1 MAIRTRRPSRT
12 ITTSAGL
19 AIAGALALPACRESE
34 QAQDD
39 EVFPTETIEDPREVV
54 RAATPPPAVTGAAL
68 TVIDEDRVVVTDPDR
83 DLVHIVGVAEETR
96 VDLPAGAQP
105 WRTVADRSGRVH
117 VVLRG
122 LGSVATIDVGT
133 AELLATRT
141 VCPTVRG
148 VGLRTAAATR
158 AGTDPDDTL
167 VFACAGGEVVSM
179 PVDPTQDDRTVL
191 ARLDP
196 DLRDVLVGPDGSLS
210 ITRFRSA
217 EVLGLADDGSVASR
231 TAPPPWLHAD
241 PIDFDTSELV
251 TMRTSTAWR
260 TLARPDG
267 GWVMV
272 HQGGSDAAIDP
283 AEDDDDDGEAPTD
296 TGPVGGGSEYGSA
309 GGSNTCGSVVQS
321 AVTLLRGDGV
331 LVSSGAL
338 SGAVL
343 PVDFAVH
350 PGGKHVALAIAG
362 TCASGCSL
370 PQVIELPLEALSV
383 GVGLQERPCTGG
395 TPILFAESGAQIVA
409 VAYTPSGRLWALQR
423 EPSIIHLLG
432 QDSVQSVPLTDFSV
446 EDTGHRLFH
455 EAGSAGVTC
464 ASCHPEGGDDGLVW
478 NLPTPL
484 HTPALDVGLAGTA
497 PFHWNGELEDF
508 GALVHEVHERRMG
521 EMAQPGVRV
530 YAFESWVTQLRA
542 TPPRAPDDAAAA
554 GRKLFGE
561 LGCNSCHA
569 GDATTNNET
578 VAVGDLAAV
587 QVPSL
592 HGVALHPPYMHDGR
606 SPTLADAVEEMI
618 TKSRPDAAFDDGD
631 VASLVAYLET
641 I

>member
-1 MAIRTRRPSRT
+1 MAVRTRSPSRPP
-12 ITTSAGL
+12 ISAAGL
-19 AIAGALALPACRESE
+19 VMAVALALPGCRESADAE
-34 QAQDD
+34 EDGGEPLVTVD
-39 EVFPTETIEDPREVV
+39 IEDDREVV
-54 RAATPPPAVTGAAL
+54 RAATPPPPLTGASL
-68 TVIDEDRVVVTDPDR
+68 TVIDEVTVVVTDPDR
-83 DLVHIVGVAEETR
+83 DLVHIVEVAEETR
-96 VDLPAGAQP
+96 VELPAGAQP

-122 LGSVATIDVGT
+122 LGSVATIDVAT
-133 AELLATRT
+133 AEVLATRA

-148 VGLRTAAATR
+148 IGLRAGAAAR

-167 VFACAGGEVVSM
+167 VFACAGGEVVSL
-179 PVDPTQDDRTVL
+179 PVDPTRDERTVL

-196 DLRDVLVGPDGSLS
+196 DLRDVLVGPDGALS
-210 ITRFRSA
+210 VTRFRSA
-217 EVLGLADDGSVASR
+217 EVLRLADDGGVASR
-231 TAPPPWLHAD
+231 VAPTPWLHANRRE
-241 PIDFDTSELV
+241 FDAAETV

-260 TLARPDG
+260 TLAQPDG

-272 HQGGSDAAIDP
+272 HQAGSDAVIDP
-283 AEDDDDDGEAPTD
+283 AQDDGDDGDDPTD
-296 TGPVGGGSEYGSA
+296 SGGSEYGEA
-309 GGSNTCGSVVQS
+309 GGGDTCGSVVQS

-331 LVSSGAL
+331 QLSSGAL

-343 PVDFAVH
+343 PVDLAVH
-350 PGGKHVALAIAG
+350 PGGKHVAIAIAG
-362 TCASGCSL
+362 TCASGCTL
-370 PQVIELPLEALSV
+370 PQVIELPLETLSV

-395 TPILFAESGAQIVA
+395 TPVLFAESGAQIVA
-409 VAYTPSGRLWALQR
+409 VAYTPGGRLWALQR
-423 EPSIIHLLG
+423 MPSIIHLLDH
-432 QDSVQSVPLTDFSV
+432 DSVQSVQLTDFSV

-455 EAGSAGVTC
+455 EAGRAGLTC

-508 GALVHEVHERRMG
+508 GALVHEVHEGRMG
-521 EMAQPGVRV
+521 EMSQPGVRV
-530 YAFESWVTQLRA
+530 HAFESWVTQLRA
-542 TPPRAPDDAAAA
+542 TPPREPDEAAAA
-554 GRKLFGE
+554 GRKLFAE
-561 LGCNSCHA
+561 LGCNTCHV
-569 GDATTNNET
+569 GDAMTNNET
-578 VAVGDLAAV
+578 VAVGELAAM

-606 SPTLADAVEEMI
+606 SATLADAVEEMI
-618 TKSRPDAAFDDGD
+618 TQSRPGAAFDDGD

>member
-1 MAIRTRRPSRT
+1 MLIRTRCPSCHP
-12 ITTSAGL
+12 ITAAGL
-19 AIAGALALPACRESE
+19 AIASALALPACRES
-34 QAQDD
+34 AQEDD
-39 EVFPTETIEDPREVV
+39 AEPFTTETIEDQREVV
-54 RAATPPPAVTGAAL
+54 RAATPPPPLTGASL
-68 TVIDEDRVVVTDPDR
+68 TVIDEVTVAVTDPDR
-83 DLVHIVGVAEETR
+83 DVVHIVGVAEESR
-96 VDLPAGAQP
+96 VELPAGAQP
-105 WRTVADRSGRVH
+105 WRTIADRSGRVH

-133 AELLATRT
+133 TELLATRA

-148 VGLRTAAATR
+148 IGLRTGAAAR

-167 VFACAGGEVVSM
+167 VLACAGGEVVSL
-179 PVDPTQDDRTVL
+179 PVDPTRDERTVL

-196 DLRDVLVGPDGSLS
+196 DLRDVLVGPDGALS
-210 ITRFRSA
+210 VTRFRSA
-217 EVLGLADDGSVASR
+217 EVLRLGEDGTIASR
-231 TAPPPWLHAD
+231 VAPTPWLHTN
-241 PIDFDTSELV
+241 PTEFDTNENV

-260 TLARPDG
+260 TLAQPDG

-272 HQGGSDAAIDP
+272 HQAGSDATIDP
-283 AEDDDDDGEAPTD
+283 ADRDDDGDD
-296 TGPVGGGSEYGSA
+296 TTPAEEGSEYGDA
-309 GGSNTCGSVVQS
+309 GGGDTCGSVVQS
-321 AVTLLRGDGV
+321 AVTLQRADGV
-331 LVSSGAL
+331 QLSSGAL

-343 PVDFAVH
+343 PVDLAVH
-350 PGGKHVALAIAG
+350 PGGKHVAIAVAG
-362 TCASGCSL
+362 TCASGCTL
-370 PQVIELPLEALSV
+370 PQVIEVPLETLSV

-395 TPILFAESGAQIVA
+395 TPVLFAEPGAQIVA

-423 EPSIIHLLG
+423 EPSIVHLLDH
-432 QDSVQSVPLTDFSV
+432 DSVQSVRLTDVSV

-455 EAGSAGVTC
+455 EAGRAGVTC

-508 GALVHEVHERRMG
+508 GALVHEVHEGRMG

-530 YAFESWVTQLRA
+530 VAFETWVTQLRA
-542 TPPRAPDDAAAA
+542 TPPREPDDAAAA
-554 GRKLFGE
+554 GRALFAE

-569 GDATTNNET
+569 GAATTNNET
-578 VAVGDLAAV
+578 LAVGDLEPV

-606 SPTLADAVEEMI
+606 SPTLHDAVEEMI
-618 TKSRPDAAFDDGD
+618 TKSRPGAAVDDGD
-631 VASLVAYLET
+631 VAKLVAYLET